1 MCTYILPNQKV
12 CVLFFI
18 NVPVFLGTTLGG
30 PDPKVGKEPQKCFM
44 KHLFVGYQKQPN
56 CHRWQLFGRWCCGNL
71 FAWSTCLLWWSL
83 RGGRGGGGDPPT
95 QLALG
100 SRETGGQ
107 VIQRR
112 SVKGSSLSQPRFG
125 GCANFVTDGLVW
137 LPRPALLKS
146 PCPVSIHQKHV
157 YEPKL
162 GGWAVGIKEKLLLK
176 AEDYKRNNNPASQ
189 DDLC

>member
-1 MCTYILPNQKV
+1 MLHEAPLCGISKATKLSPLAVVWTLVLWELV
-12 CVLFFI
+12 CLVY
-18 NVPVFLGTTLGG
+18 
-30 PDPKVGKEPQKCFM
+30 
-44 KHLFVGYQKQPN
+44 LFVVMVSE
-56 CHRWQLFGRWCCGNL
+56 GRK
-71 FAWSTCLLWWSL
+71 
-83 RGGRGGGGDPPT
+83 RGGGDPPT